1 MSQYLIKSHRRIYVS
16 MDGARAEE
24 AGVSPETKHHPH
36 VTVGPLSFGG
46 AQAVQDETNS
56 TGQTLALLVHGIV
69 SIGGDWSLY
78 PLEVSAR
85 WPKIE
90 TKDDVEARRALVNGL
105 TMADIKR
112 IGETLG
118 QDLTLGDEAGN

>member
-1 MSQYLIKSHRRIYVS
+1 

-46 AQAVQDETNS
+46 AQAVQEETSS
-56 TGQTLALLVHGIV
+56 TGQTLALLVYGIV

-78 PLEVSAR
+78 PLELDAS
-85 WPKIE
+85 WPKIQ
-90 TKDDVEARRALVNGL
+90 TADDVEARQAMIKAL
-105 TMADIKR
+105 TMGDIKR
-112 IGETLG
+112 IGESLG

>member
-46 AQAVQDETNS
+46 AQAVQEETSS
-56 TGQTLALLVHGIV
+56 TGQTLALLVYGIV

-78 PLEVSAR
+78 PLELDAS
-85 WPKIE
+85 WPKIQ
-90 TKDDVEARRALVNGL
+90 TADDVEARQAMIKAL
-105 TMADIKR
+105 TMGDIKR
-112 IGETLG
+112 IGESLG